1 MFGHLNINSIRSKLE
16 LLSEQV
22 KGNLDVFMISETKVN
37 DSFPIGNFIIDS
49 FSTPH
54 SSDRDSNGGGIVR
67 EDIPSTL
74 GGLYVEFNLRNENW
88 LIYCSHNSHKNTASI
103 HSLRN
108 MPRHSAIAEDFAE
121 GNLYLL

>member
-22 KGNLDVFMISETKVN
+22 KGNLDIFMISETKVD

-54 SSDRDSNGGGIVR
+54 SSDRYSNGGGIVR

-74 GGLYVEFNLRNENW
+74 GGLYVEFNL
-88 LIYCSHNSHKNTASI
+88 
-103 HSLRN
+103 
-108 MPRHSAIAEDFAE
+108 
-121 GNLYLL
+121 